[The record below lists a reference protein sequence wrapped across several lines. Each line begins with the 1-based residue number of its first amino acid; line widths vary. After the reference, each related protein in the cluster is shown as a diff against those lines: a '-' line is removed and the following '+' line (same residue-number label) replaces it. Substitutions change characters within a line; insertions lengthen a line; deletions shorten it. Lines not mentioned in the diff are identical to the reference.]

1 MFLSPHPLRFM
12 CMFKSARC
20 NREILFVSII
30 INDGCESV
38 NLFEL
43 VFVGEGITK
52 LLEIQVVGTPANFV
66 L

>member
-1 MFLSPHPLRFM
+1 
-12 CMFKSARC
+12 MFKSARC